1 MSNLIIPA
9 MPMQPQHPP
18 RNLALGY
25 LRSALTLLV
34 VLHHSLLA
42 YMGFAP
48 PTQPAMDAS
57 LLWTAFPIVDSQRWS
72 PADLIV
78 GFNDTFFMSLMFLV
92 SGVFVWPSLQR
103 KGAGLFVRDRV
114 LRLGLPFV
122 LAAAVLAPLAYY
134 PTWLAS
140 TPHAGSFWQQWLGL
154 GAWPA
159 GPAWFLWV
167 LLAFGAIAALMSL
180 LLPRWGSSL
189 GSLAARLGERPVMF
203 FIALLL
209 VSTLVYLPMA
219 AWFEPSRWIKAGPFF
234 VQISRLPH
242 YFVYFLAGA
251 AIGAHGLTRG
261 LLAVD
266 GRLARRWPLWVLLT
280 VLSFGVGMATLMA
293 IIGTLAHG
301 GPSAGLAAFGNFT
314 YVLTCAC
321 ASFALLALFTRYVH
335 RARGM
340 LDSLSANAYGIY
352 VLHYVGVI
360 WLQYVLLMAPWPAIA
375 KIALVFVGAVGF
387 SWSVTAMLRRLPMVA
402 RIL

>member
-1 MSNLIIPA
+1 MSNLITPA
-9 MPMQPQHPP
+9 ISVQPQHPP
-18 RNLALGY
+18 CNLALGY

-34 VLHHSLLA
+34 VLHHSLIA
-42 YMGFAP
+42 YTGFAP

-57 LLWTAFPIVDSQRWS
+57 LFWTAFPIVDSQRWS
-72 PADLIV
+72 PANLIV

-103 KGAGLFVRDRV
+103 KGAGSFVRDRA
-114 LRLGLPFV
+114 LRMGLPFV

-140 TPHAGSFWQQWLGL
+140 APHAGSFWQQWLGL

-159 GPAWFLWV
+159 GPAWFLWL
-167 LLAFGAIAALMSL
+167 LLAFGAIAALISL
-180 LLPRWGSSL
+180 TLPRWGSSL
-189 GSLAARLGERPVMF
+189 GGLAAHLGERPVIF

-209 VSTLVYLPMA
+209 VSSLVYLPMA
-219 AWFEPSRWIKAGPFF
+219 ALFEPSEWIKAGPFF

-261 LLAVD
+261 LLAGD
-266 GRLARRWPLWVLLT
+266 GRLARGWPLWVLLT
-280 VLSFGVGMATLMA
+280 VLAFGVGMATLMK

-321 ASFALLALFTRYVH
+321 ASFALLGLFTRCAR
-335 RARGM
+335 RARVVM
-340 LDSLSANAYGIY
+340 DSLNANAYGIY
-352 VLHYVGVI
+352 LLHYVGVI
-360 WLQYVLLMAPWPAIA
+360 WLQYALLSTPLPAIA
-375 KIALVFVGAVGF
+375 KIVLVFVGAVGF
-387 SWSVTAMLRRLPMVA
+387 SWSATALLRCRPVVA
-402 RIL
+402 RVI